1 MPSKGYRKG
10 VSDREAPLPRQVY
23 FRIAVDAYEELI
35 AETAERSLTVSRLL
49 RHVVEAHLAGQRA
62 ELPQRQTNAATLRE
76 LCRIGNNLNQVAHQA
91 NVMNLHLI
99 EAEARRT
106 LAAVM
111 DAVKR
116 L

>member
-10 VSDREAPLPRQVY
+10 VSDEKTPHPRQVY
-23 FRIAVDAYEELI
+23 FRVDLDAYDALD
-35 AETAERSLTVSRLL
+35 AEAGERSVTLSCLL
-49 RHVVEAHLAGQRA
+49 RHVVEAHIGRQRTG
-62 ELPQRQTNAATLRE
+62 LPHRRANAAALRE
-76 LCRIGNNLNQVAHQA
+76 LARIGNNLNQVAHQA

-99 EAEARRT
+99 EAEARQA